1 MSETEAEKV
10 EASVSADAAA
20 SSGKST
26 RSGAVVGTAVLV
38 TGNTFPAKE
47 ALKAVG
53 GGSWC
58 KPLGG
63 WIFPEDKRASVLAAL
78 GEGTE
83 SEPTPAPAVASTAAI
98 PAESSQPSQPTPVT
112 GSAGAVLEVSR
123 HKRALLVSGD
133 TMKVKPVLSSLQGR
147 WNGALGGWV
156 FPGSRRDE
164 VVAALRAD
172 PRNTVSEKADDG
184 APAKPPKR
192 TKKSKDEDEFI
203 DDDDDD

>member
-1 MSETEAEKV
+1 M
-10 EASVSADAAA
+10 
-20 SSGKST
+20 
-26 RSGAVVGTAVLV
+26 RSPG
-38 TGNTFPAKE
+38 
-47 ALKAVG
+47 
-53 GGSWC
+53 
-58 KPLGG
+58 
-63 WIFPEDKRASVLAAL
+63 
-78 GEGTE
+78 
-83 SEPTPAPAVASTAAI
+83 
-98 PAESSQPSQPTPVT
+98 Q
-112 GSAGAVLEVSR
+112 
-123 HKRALLVSGD
+123 
-133 TMKVKPVLSSLQGR
+133 VLSSLQGR